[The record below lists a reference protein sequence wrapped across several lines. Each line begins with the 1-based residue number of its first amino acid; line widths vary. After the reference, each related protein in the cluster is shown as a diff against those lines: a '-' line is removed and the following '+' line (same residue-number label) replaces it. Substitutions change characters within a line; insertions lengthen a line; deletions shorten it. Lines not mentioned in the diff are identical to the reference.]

1 MSTQIIASNE
11 MPYFND
17 TSQGI
22 IRRLQFIDFDAEVEK
37 PNINLLYELIED
49 EEGMSWLISKSLI
62 AWREAYERGKL
73 TETYESNVLLMR
85 YQLDIN
91 SCLEFILDTYID
103 DEYVQRDKDE
113 NITGYDLSK
122 IEIDGLTF
130 KEVYAK
136 YSLWC
141 IDKNKNPKNTNN
153 FAKQF
158 NKTIEPYYEIHATT
172 KYENG
177 TRVNVRMYK
186 KKGVI

>member
-1 MSTQIIASNE
+1 
-11 MPYFND
+11 MPFFND

-22 IRRLQFIDFDAEVEK
+22 IRRLQFIDFDAKVTK
-37 PNINLLYELIED
+37 PNINLLYELIDD
-49 EEGMSWLISKSLI
+49 EEGISWLITKSLE

-73 TETYESNVLLMR
+73 TESYESNVLLMR

-91 SCLEFILDTYID
+91 SCLEFILDTYVEE
-103 DEYVQRDKDE
+103 EYIEKDNNE
-113 NITGYDLSK
+113 NIISYDLSK

-141 IDKNKNPKNTNN
+141 LEKNKVAKNTNN

-177 TRVNVRMYK
+177 ARKNVRTYRK
-186 KKGVI
+186 K